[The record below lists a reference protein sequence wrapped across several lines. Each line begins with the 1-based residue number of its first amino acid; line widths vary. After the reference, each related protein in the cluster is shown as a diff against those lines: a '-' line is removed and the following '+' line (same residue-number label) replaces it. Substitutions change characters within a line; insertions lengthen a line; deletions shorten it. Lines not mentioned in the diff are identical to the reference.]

1 MNMELFSS
9 IQEGKDFLNY
19 KANKRINKLE
29 DLCVKNQ
36 TEIDKNIEKCGLIF
50 SKYETE
56 NLIEELLKFENS
68 KAIPNEEEYNRELEK
83 ITNKI
88 NEFLENLITKYN
100 EESIDLSKKM
110 EYLSDKEDIEFAMK
124 KINNRKEELED
135 KKGLIE
141 KIENEFST
149 ARSFNVNDYLAKSI
163 TFKMIKEFLNNEK
176 ETNIETEEVKEI
188 EPLTSELYVVK
199 IEEAPEELKIKDSE
213 EETSNEEIV
222 TSTVKDTS
230 FFGIDDNLTEAILN
244 DEKIE
249 FKEVEEEAPTP
260 FEVETVAEDAK
271 PIIDNN
277 ENEVEEQPLDVELEK
292 APDLDIAP
300 TEIKLDTINEEVKT
314 SEPEKEVV
322 QEETNIVPRAAE
334 TTNETSNETSPE
346 ETPTIE
352 KSEAPKEENNL
363 TYTID
368 ENDTISSIGAALFPE
383 EKLTNI
389 AIKRIIEENKEIID
403 QKLQEKNLN
412 YEEKYNN
419 EPGILTGITLNLSN
433 VFDKVIEDSK
443 NLQ

>member
-56 NLIEELLKFENS
+56 NLVEELLKFENS

-149 ARSFNVNDYLAKSI
+149 ARSFNVNNYLANSI

-176 ETNIETEEVKEI
+176 ETNIETEEIKEI

-199 IEEAPEELKIKDSE
+199 IEEAPEELKVKDSE
-213 EETSNEEIV
+213 EETSNEEIIA
-222 TSTVKDTS
+222 STVQDTS

-277 ENEVEEQPLDVELEK
+277 ENEVEEQPLDVELEQ
-292 APDLDIAP
+292 APNLDIAP
-300 TEIKLDTINEEVKT
+300 TEIKLDTINEKVNS
-314 SEPEKEVV
+314 SEPVNEVV
-322 QEETNIVPRAAE
+322 QEETNIAPRATE
-334 TTNETSNETSPE
+334 TSSETSNETSPE

-352 KSEAPKEENNL
+352 KVEETKEENNL

-389 AIKRIIEENKEIID
+389 AIKRIIEENKEVID
-403 QKLQEKNLN
+403 QKLQEKNLK

-443 NLQ
+443 NL

>member
-149 ARSFNVNDYLAKSI
+149 ARSFNVNNYLANSI

-176 ETNIETEEVKEI
+176 ETNIETEEIKEI

-199 IEEAPEELKIKDSE
+199 IEEAPEELKIKDNE
-213 EETSNEEIV
+213 EETSNEEKV
-222 TSTVKDTS
+222 TSTVQDTS

-244 DEKIE
+244 DEKID

-260 FEVETVAEDAK
+260 FEVENVAEDAK
-271 PIIDNN
+271 TIIDNN
-277 ENEVEEQPLDVELEK
+277 ENEVEEQPLEVELEK

-314 SEPEKEVV
+314 SEPVNEVV
-322 QEETNIVPRAAE
+322 QEETNIAPRATE
-334 TTNETSNETSPE
+334 TNTETSNETALE
-346 ETPTIE
+346 EIPTIE
-352 KSEAPKEENNL
+352 KVEEPKEENNL

-389 AIKRIIEENKEIID
+389 AIKRIIEENKEVIN
-403 QKLQEKNLN
+403 QKLQEKNLK

-443 NLQ
+443 NL

>member
-149 ARSFNVNDYLAKSI
+149 ARSFNVNDYLANSI

-244 DEKIE
+244 DEKID

-277 ENEVEEQPLDVELEK
+277 ENEVEEQSLEVELEK

-300 TEIKLDTINEEVKT
+300 TEIKLDTINEEVNS

-322 QEETNIVPRAAE
+322 QEETNIAPRATE
-334 TTNETSNETSPE
+334 TTNETSNETAPE
-346 ETPTIE
+346 EIPTIE
-352 KSEAPKEENNL
+352 KVEEPKEENNL

-389 AIKRIIEENKEIID
+389 AIKRIIEENKEVID

-443 NLQ
+443 NL

>member
-19 KANKRINKLE
+19 KASKRINKLE
-29 DLCVKNQ
+29 DLCLKKQ

-124 KINNRKEELED
+124 KINNRKEELEN

-149 ARSFNVNDYLAKSI
+149 ARSFNVNNYLANSI

-176 ETNIETEEVKEI
+176 ETNIETEEIKEI

-199 IEEAPEELKIKDSE
+199 IEEAPEELKVKDSE
-213 EETSNEEIV
+213 EETSNEEIIA
-222 TSTVKDTS
+222 STVQDTS

-322 QEETNIVPRAAE
+322 QEETNIPPRATE
-334 TTNETSNETSPE
+334 TTNETSNETAPE

-352 KSEAPKEENNL
+352 KIEEPKEESNL

-389 AIKRIIEENKEIID
+389 AIKRIIEENKEVID
-403 QKLQEKNLN
+403 QKLQEKNLK

-443 NLQ
+443 NL

>member
-50 SKYETE
+50 SKYQTE
-56 NLIEELLKFENS
+56 NLVEELLKFENS

-83 ITNKI
+83 ITNRI

-135 KKGLIE
+135 KKRLIE

-149 ARSFNVNDYLAKSI
+149 ARSFNVNDYLANSI

-176 ETNIETEEVKEI
+176 ETNIETEEIKEI
-188 EPLTSELYVVK
+188 EHLTSKLYVVK

-213 EETSNEEIV
+213 EETSNEEII
-222 TSTVKDTS
+222 TSTVQDTS

-244 DEKIE
+244 DEKID
-249 FKEVEEEAPTP
+249 FKEVAEEAPTP
-260 FEVETVAEDAK
+260 FEVENVAEDANT
-271 PIIDNN
+271 IIDNN

-300 TEIKLDTINEEVKT
+300 TEIKLDTINEEANS
-314 SEPEKEVV
+314 SEPVNEVV
-322 QEETNIVPRAAE
+322 QEETNIVPIAAE
-334 TTNETSNETSPE
+334 TNNETSNETAPE

-389 AIKRIIEENKEIID
+389 AIKRIIEENKEVID
-403 QKLQEKNLN
+403 QKLQEKNLK

-443 NLQ
+443 NL

>member
-1 MNMELFSS
+1 
-9 IQEGKDFLNY
+9 
-19 KANKRINKLE
+19 
-29 DLCVKNQ
+29 
-36 TEIDKNIEKCGLIF
+36 
-50 SKYETE
+50 
-56 NLIEELLKFENS
+56 
-68 KAIPNEEEYNRELEK
+68 
-83 ITNKI
+83 
-88 NEFLENLITKYN
+88 
-100 EESIDLSKKM
+100 
-110 EYLSDKEDIEFAMK
+110 MK

-149 ARSFNVNDYLAKSI
+149 ARSFNVNNYLANSI
-163 TFKMIKEFLNNEK
+163 TFKMIKDFLNNEK
-176 ETNIETEEVKEI
+176 ETNIETEEIKEI

-213 EETSNEEIV
+213 EETSNEEII
-222 TSTVKDTS
+222 TSTVQDTS

-249 FKEVEEEAPTP
+249 FKEVVEEAPTP
-260 FEVETVAEDAK
+260 FEVENVAEDAK

-277 ENEVEEQPLDVELEK
+277 ENEVEEQALDVELEK

-300 TEIKLDTINEEVKT
+300 AEIKLDTINEEVKT
-314 SEPEKEVV
+314 SEPVNEVV
-322 QEETNIVPRAAE
+322 QEETNIVPIAAE
-334 TTNETSNETSPE
+334 TNNETSNETAPK
-346 ETPTIE
+346 ETATIE
-352 KSEAPKEENNL
+352 KKEENNL

-389 AIKRIIEENKEIID
+389 AIKRIIEENKEVID
-403 QKLQEKNLN
+403 QKLQEKNLK

-443 NLQ
+443 NL

>member
-149 ARSFNVNDYLAKSI
+149 ARSFNVNNYLANSI
-163 TFKMIKEFLNNEK
+163 TFKMINDFLNNEK
-176 ETNIETEEVKEI
+176 ETNIETEEIKEI
-188 EPLTSELYVVK
+188 ESLTSELYVVK

-222 TSTVKDTS
+222 TSTVQDTS

-260 FEVETVAEDAK
+260 FEVENVVEDVKSA
-271 PIIDNN
+271 IDYN
-277 ENEVEEQPLDVELEK
+277 ENEVEEQALDVELEK

-314 SEPEKEVV
+314 LEPEKEVV
-322 QEETNIVPRAAE
+322 QEETNIVP
-334 TTNETSNETSPE
+334 TTTENSNETSNETAPE
-346 ETPTIE
+346 EPATIE
-352 KSEAPKEENNL
+352 NVEEPKEENNL

-389 AIKRIIEENKEIID
+389 AIKRIIEENKEVID
-403 QKLQEKNLN
+403 QKLQEKNLK

-443 NLQ
+443 NL

>member
-29 DLCVKNQ
+29 DLCVKSQ

-68 KAIPNEEEYNRELEK
+68 KDIPNEEEFNRELEK

-149 ARSFNVNDYLAKSI
+149 ARSFNVNNYLANSI
-163 TFKMIKEFLNNEK
+163 TFKMIKDFLNNEK
-176 ETNIETEEVKEI
+176 ETNIETEEIKEI

-213 EETSNEEIV
+213 EETSNEEII
-222 TSTVKDTS
+222 TSTVQDTS

-249 FKEVEEEAPTP
+249 FKEVVEEAPTP
-260 FEVETVAEDAK
+260 FEVENVAEDAK

-277 ENEVEEQPLDVELEK
+277 ENEVEEQALDVELEK

-300 TEIKLDTINEEVKT
+300 AEIKLDTINEEVKT
-314 SEPEKEVV
+314 SEPVNEVV
-322 QEETNIVPRAAE
+322 QEETNIVPIAAE
-334 TTNETSNETSPE
+334 TNNETSNETAPK
-346 ETPTIE
+346 ETATIE
-352 KSEAPKEENNL
+352 KKEENNL

-389 AIKRIIEENKEIID
+389 AIKRIIEENKEVID
-403 QKLQEKNLN
+403 QKLQEKNLK

-443 NLQ
+443 NL

>member
-56 NLIEELLKFENS
+56 NHIEELLKFENS

-100 EESIDLSKKM
+100 EENIDLSKKM

-124 KINNRKEELED
+124 KINNRKVELED

-149 ARSFNVNDYLAKSI
+149 ARSFNVNNYLANSI
-163 TFKMIKEFLNNEK
+163 TFKMINDFLNNEK
-176 ETNIETEEVKEI
+176 ETNIETEEIKEI

-222 TSTVKDTS
+222 TSTVQDTS

-244 DEKIE
+244 DEKID
-249 FKEVEEEAPTP
+249 FKEVEEETPTP
-260 FEVETVAEDAK
+260 FEVENVAEDAK
-271 PIIDNN
+271 TIIDNN
-277 ENEVEEQPLDVELEK
+277 ENEVEEQPLEVELEK
-292 APDLDIAP
+292 ASNLDIAP
-300 TEIKLDTINEEVKT
+300 AEIKLDTINEEVNS
-314 SEPEKEVV
+314 SEPVNEVV
-322 QEETNIVPRAAE
+322 QEETNIAP
-334 TTNETSNETSPE
+334 TTTENSNETSNETASE
-346 ETPTIE
+346 EIPTIE
-352 KSEAPKEENNL
+352 KVEEPKEENNL

-389 AIKRIIEENKEIID
+389 AIKRIIEENKEVIN
-403 QKLQEKNLN
+403 QKLQEKNLK

-443 NLQ
+443 NL

>member
-56 NLIEELLKFENS
+56 NLVEELLKFENS
-68 KAIPNEEEYNRELEK
+68 KAIPNEEEFNRELEK

-149 ARSFNVNDYLAKSI
+149 ARSFNVNNYLANSI
-163 TFKMIKEFLNNEK
+163 TFKMINDFLNNEK
-176 ETNIETEEVKEI
+176 ETNIETEEIKEI

-213 EETSNEEIV
+213 EETSNEEKV
-222 TSTVKDTS
+222 TSTVQDTS

-244 DEKIE
+244 DEKID

-260 FEVETVAEDAK
+260 FEVENVAEDAK

-300 TEIKLDTINEEVKT
+300 TEIKLDTINEEVNS
-314 SEPEKEVV
+314 SEPVNEVV
-322 QEETNIVPRAAE
+322 QEETNIVPIAAE
-334 TTNETSNETSPE
+334 TNNETSNETAPE
-346 ETPTIE
+346 EIPTIE
-352 KSEAPKEENNL
+352 KVEEPKEENNL

-389 AIKRIIEENKEIID
+389 AIKRIIEENKEVID
-403 QKLQEKNLN
+403 QKLQEKNLK

-443 NLQ
+443 NL

>member
-29 DLCVKNQ
+29 DLCVKSQ

-68 KAIPNEEEYNRELEK
+68 KDIPNEEEFNRELEK

-149 ARSFNVNDYLAKSI
+149 ARSFNVNNYLANSI
-163 TFKMIKEFLNNEK
+163 TFKMIKDFLNNEK
-176 ETNIETEEVKEI
+176 ETNIETEEIKEI

-213 EETSNEEIV
+213 EETSNEEII
-222 TSTVKDTS
+222 TSTVQDTS

-249 FKEVEEEAPTP
+249 FKEVVEEAPTP
-260 FEVETVAEDAK
+260 FEVENVAEDAK

-277 ENEVEEQPLDVELEK
+277 ENEVEEQALDVELEK

-300 TEIKLDTINEEVKT
+300 AEIKLDTINEEVKT
-314 SEPEKEVV
+314 SEPVNEVV
-322 QEETNIVPRAAE
+322 QEKTNIVPIAAE
-334 TTNETSNETSPE
+334 TNNETSNETAPE
-346 ETPTIE
+346 ETATIE
-352 KSEAPKEENNL
+352 KKEENNL

-389 AIKRIIEENKEIID
+389 AIKRIIEENKEVID
-403 QKLQEKNLN
+403 QKLQEKNLK

-443 NLQ
+443 NL

>member
-135 KKGLIE
+135 KKRLIE

-149 ARSFNVNDYLAKSI
+149 ARSFNVNNYLANSI
-163 TFKMIKEFLNNEK
+163 TFKMINDFLNNEK
-176 ETNIETEEVKEI
+176 ETNIETEEIKEI
-188 EPLTSELYVVK
+188 ETLTSELYVVK

-222 TSTVKDTS
+222 TSTVQDTS

-244 DEKIE
+244 DEKID
-249 FKEVEEEAPTP
+249 FKEVAEETPTP
-260 FEVETVAEDAK
+260 FEVENVAEDAK

-277 ENEVEEQPLDVELEK
+277 ENEVEEEALDVELEK

-300 TEIKLDTINEEVKT
+300 AEIKLDTINEEVN
-314 SEPEKEVV
+314 SLEPEKEVV
-322 QEETNIVPRAAE
+322 QEETNIAPTSTE
-334 TTNETSNETSPE
+334 NSTETSNETSPE
-346 ETPTIE
+346 ETPAIE

-383 EKLTNI
+383 EKITNI
-389 AIKRIIEENKEIID
+389 AIKRIIEENKEVIE
-403 QKLQEKNLN
+403 QKLQEKNLK

-443 NLQ
+443 NL